1 VGEADH
7 GLGGADRSGA
17 GAVSEAWSDH
27 VQEVQHLGAV
37 GFQRPGGFAQ
47 GEGEPAEL
55 TVADSLVWVGRGWAP
70 APPSPA
76 RAVSVRARRAV
87 SRSSSSPV
95 SSSARRQVPVLGRG
109 AAGCAAAFRTSRRSA
124 ARCPPS
130 LRCAARRADPRRS
143 WAQGIGR
150 RPASQVCP
158 AGLERGGGAWHVR
171 PPRASPW
178 PQSTRGPVRARARG

>member
-1 VGEADH
+1 MLGVVAHSAGVGEADH
-7 GLGGADRSGA
+7 GLGGADRSDA
-17 GAVSEAWSDH
+17 GAASEAWSDH

-95 SSSARRQVPVLGRG
+95 SSSARRHPGRIFDRVVNREWCSDLG
-109 AAGCAAAFRTSRRSA
+109 
-124 ARCPPS
+124 
-130 LRCAARRADPRRS
+130 
-143 WAQGIGR
+143 
-150 RPASQVCP
+150 
-158 AGLERGGGAWHVR
+158 
-171 PPRASPW
+171 
-178 PQSTRGPVRARARG
+178 